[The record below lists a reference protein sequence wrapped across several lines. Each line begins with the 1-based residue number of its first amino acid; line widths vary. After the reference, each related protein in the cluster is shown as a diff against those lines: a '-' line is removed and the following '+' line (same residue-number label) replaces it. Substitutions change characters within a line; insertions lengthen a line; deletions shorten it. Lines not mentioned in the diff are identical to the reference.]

1 MNRGFFSFESVLCFL
16 LLVFL
21 LFFASGFFLHNNSGL
36 VNLVKIQ
43 KIRDLLVV
51 WSYSG
56 CGVGVDELKSD
67 ADFFLGVGN
76 YSLWFGGREVV
87 SGGVGEVF
95 DFVELNCGFYSVEI
109 GLSL

>member
-1 MNRGFFSFESVLCFL
+1 M

-21 LFFASGFFLHNNSGL
+21 LVSASGFLVHSNSS
-36 VNLVKIQ
+36 LVKMQ

-51 WSYSG
+51 WGYSN
-56 CGVGVDELKSD
+56 CNVSVDELKSD

-76 YSLWFGGREVV
+76 YSLWFGGSEIVF
-87 SGGVGEVF
+87 GGVSEVF
-95 DFVELNCGFYSVEI
+95 DFVELRCGFSNVEI